1 MKKCALSA
9 HVQGKARF
17 TLIELLVSK
26 TCQTGV
32 FPLYCLKKFY
42 KNNTSLRPTGR
53 TSRLTLSNSS
63 HLHIFTQSAF
73 TLIEL
78 LVVIAIIAILAAML
92 LPALQQ
98 ARERARST
106 GCQNNMRQLGFAST
120 EYASDHK
127 GWLMRGPKFSN
138 YHFSKNHAVTLK
150 QRQDYA
156 SVVPYITSKWLE
168 QYQTF
173 EITRCPVGGRYLP
186 NVKATNPDFTYVYNN
201 FMAGSAAREP
211 ISNSRKASRTFM
223 MGEVGYDFFNKIPT
237 SMTSTESAGYG
248 ASIFHKTG
256 FCFRHP
262 GRTTN
267 IVFIDLH
274 VASDKFVPGTNVGCT
289 YIPGLRSCGPNCNI
303 IKESK
308 AYDTG
313 DFFIDHGKFCNK

>member
-1 MKKCALSA
+1 MKKCVFYA
-9 HVQGKARF
+9 HGQGKAR
-17 TLIELLVSK
+17 
-26 TCQTGV
+26 
-32 FPLYCLKKFY
+32 
-42 KNNTSLRPTGR
+42 
-53 TSRLTLSNSS
+53 
-63 HLHIFTQSAF
+63 F

-168 QYQTF
+168 QYKTF

>member
-1 MKKCALSA
+1 MRIMKKAKRVSFSPALRQ
-9 HVQGKARF
+9 VK
-17 TLIELLVSK
+17 
-26 TCQTGV
+26 
-32 FPLYCLKKFY
+32 
-42 KNNTSLRPTGR
+42 
-53 TSRLTLSNSS
+53 
-63 HLHIFTQSAF
+63 QSF

-98 ARERARST
+98 ARERAQST

-120 EYASDHK
+120 EYANDHK
-127 GWLMRGPKFSN
+127 GWLMRAPSFSN
-138 YHFSKNHAVTLK
+138 YHFSKDHALTLA
-150 QRQDYA
+150 QRQKYG

-168 QYQTF
+168 KYKTF
-173 EITRCPVGGRYLP
+173 EITRCPKGGRHLP
-186 NVKATNPDFTYVYNN
+186 NVQASNPDFTYIYNN

-211 ISNSRKASRTFM
+211 ITSSRKASRTFM
-223 MGEVGYDFFNKIPT
+223 MGEAGYDFFNKIPE
-237 SMTSTESAGYG
+237 SMTSTSNAGYG

-274 VASDKFVPGTNVGCT
+274 VAADKYVPGKNVGCT

-303 IKESK
+303 IKETKS
-308 AYDTG
+308 YDTG